1 MVTFLIAF
9 LTSFLVA
16 LLILRFAHLHQ
27 QYSADHDL
35 DGVQKFHAKAVPRI
49 GGVAIFLGISAGL
62 LTRFWVD
69 TFVLKVALLV
79 LLSSL
84 PAFASGLIEDFT
96 KVVSVKVRLLATF
109 VSAGI
114 AGYLLDAWL
123 VNVQFI
129 GLDYLLAIPA
139 ISILFTCLAVA
150 GVSNAFN
157 IIDGY
162 NGLLSVVALIIL
174 FAIAYVA
181 FQVHD
186 FVLMACAF
194 AAMGAIAGFL
204 VWNYPKGLIFLG
216 DGGAYLLG
224 FWVAELSILL
234 VTRNPQVSKWFPVL
248 VCFYPVFETLFT
260 IYRRVFLKKTSAG
273 LPDAA
278 HLHQVIYRRVVRWAI
293 GTQDAALLTQ
303 RNSLTSPYLWILC
316 GMAAI
321 PAMLFWDNKLA
332 LQLFIALFAITY
344 IWLYWAIVRFRVP
357 KWFVISKK

>member
-1 MVTFLIAF
+1 MVTFLTAF
-9 LTSFLVA
+9 ITSFLVS

-27 QYSADHDL
+27 RYSADHDL
-35 DGVQKFHAKAVPRI
+35 QGVQKFHAKAVPRI
-49 GGVAIFLGISAGL
+49 GGVAIFLGICAGL

-96 KVVSVKVRLLATF
+96 KVVSVKARLLATF
-109 VSAGI
+109 ASAAL

-123 VNVQFI
+123 VDVQFI

-162 NGLLSVVALIIL
+162 NGLLSVVSLIIL
-174 FAIAYVA
+174 FAIAYVS

-194 AAMGAIAGFL
+194 AAMGAIVGFL
-204 VWNYPKGLIFLG
+204 IWNYPKGLIFLG

-224 FWVAELSILL
+224 FWVAELCILL

-248 VCFYPVFETLFT
+248 VCFYPIFETLFT
-260 IYRRVFLKKTSAG
+260 IYRRVFLQKANAG

-293 GTQDAALLTQ
+293 GTQDEALLTQ

-316 GMAAI
+316 GMAAV
-321 PAMLFWDNKLA
+321 PAMLFWDNKLV

-344 IWLYWAIVRFRVP
+344 VWLYWSIVRFKIP
-357 KWFVISKK
+357 KWFVINKK

>member
-1 MVTFLIAF
+1 MVTFLTAF

-27 QYSADHDL
+27 RYSADHDL
-35 DGVQKFHAKAVPRI
+35 DGVQKFHANAVPRI
-49 GGVAIFLGISAGL
+49 GGIAIFLGICAGL

-69 TFVLKVALLV
+69 AFVLKVALLV

-109 VSAGI
+109 LSAAI

-129 GLDYLLAIPA
+129 GLDYLLAIPT

-150 GVSNAFN
+150 GMSNAFN

-174 FAIAYVA
+174 FAIAYVS
-181 FQVHD
+181 FQVGD

-194 AAMGAIAGFL
+194 AAMGAISGFL
-204 VWNYPKGLIFLG
+204 VWNYPRGLIFLG

-293 GTQDAALLTQ
+293 GTQDVVLLTQ
-303 RNSLTSPYLWILC
+303 RNSLTSPYLWALC
-316 GMAAI
+316 GMTAI
-321 PAMLFWDNKLA
+321 PAMLFWDNKHV
-332 LQLFIALFAITY
+332 LQFFIGLFAITY
-344 IWLYWAIVRFRVP
+344 VWLYWAIVRFKIP
-357 KWFVISKK
+357 KWFVINKK